1 MEFTYSTSIQ
11 DLHDQLESCQIT
23 AKMSKRDVAVATLIG
38 FVAYLRSG
46 NKLGFEQDQ
55 AFAKALGVPKSDVSK
70 ATTVIKLGAPQLV
83 AKSGKTFATPDES
96 VVETVCALVD
106 AHNGKAVSG
115 IYSALVGPREKERR
129 TLAAIVASMINEA
142 SAAGYEPS
150 AIVEEV
156 ISQLS

>member
-1 MEFTYSTSIQ
+1 MEFTYSTNVQ

-23 AKMSKRDVAVATLIG
+23 AKMSSVTAVATLIG

-46 NKLGFEQDQ
+46 TVSVSSRIRRSPRRWVCRSRMCQGDDRDQ
-55 AFAKALGVPKSDVSK
+55 AGCS
-70 ATTVIKLGAPQLV
+70 QLV
-83 AKSGKTFATPDES
+83 AKSKLQFATPDES
-96 VVETVCALVD
+96 IVETVCALVD

-115 IYSALVGPREKERR
+115 IYSALVGPQEKERR

-156 ISQLS
+156 IAQLSK